1 MSHGS
6 CSSYSQSVMTE
17 DEEDWEDY
25 CKGGYHPV
33 HIGDTFSDG
42 RYTVV
47 RKLGWGHFST
57 VWLARD
63 AKLNRH
69 VALKI
74 VKSAPR
80 YTETALDEIK
90 LLQGLITS
98 ATSPAAASPSPSQT
112 HPGRS
117 HVISFLD
124 HFRHKGPHGT
134 HVCMVFEVLGE
145 NLLGLI
151 KRHQRKGVPTH
162 LVRQIAKQI
171 LLGLDYMHRCCGVIH
186 TDLKPENVLI
196 CIDDVES
203 IIQNELASAS
213 ANGNPPQP
221 PTRLVGVPP
230 SRGRGGNQTPRP
242 ESVFITGSQPLPSP
256 SPSSSHGAS
265 PMLDRWGFGMSK
277 IEGGTSAAASGPGS
291 FTSPPSGVRDSSADA
306 KVHAVEMDQASERI
320 AQLLREP
327 SFDDSKAL
335 PTGHKPSG
343 PSLLSQQ
350 APPHGRPTNAQRI
363 PADGSDDGHSPPS
376 SGAGSS
382 MALDSQSGGPE
393 SMDRI
398 TVKIADLGNA
408 TWVNHH
414 FTDDI
419 QTRQYRCPE
428 VLLGAR
434 WGPSADIWS
443 VACVLFELLAG
454 GDYLF
459 DPQAGS
465 RYSKDEDHIA
475 QIIELV
481 GEFPPTLAFSGKYSS
496 RFFNRKG
503 ELRHINKL
511 RYWPM
516 EDVLHDKY
524 EFSRETAQTIASFLS
539 PMLRLNPE
547 KRAGAGE
554 LVHHRW
560 LDGTVV
566 LGEVDVIRRAE
577 EEEARRRLP
586 SSSAPSVADVDAL
599 KPVDDDS
606 PTTDDERPRAG
617 SSVNAAPTLQMPR
630 PGVRDG

>member
-1 MSHGS
+1 
-6 CSSYSQSVMTE
+6 
-17 DEEDWEDY
+17 
-25 CKGGYHPV
+25 
-33 HIGDTFSDG
+33 
-42 RYTVV
+42 
-47 RKLGWGHFST
+47 
-57 VWLARD
+57 
-63 AKLNRH
+63 
-69 VALKI
+69 
-74 VKSAPR
+74 
-80 YTETALDEIK
+80 
-90 LLQGLITS
+90 
-98 ATSPAAASPSPSQT
+98 
-112 HPGRS
+112 
-117 HVISFLD
+117 
-124 HFRHKGPHGT
+124 
-134 HVCMVFEVLGE
+134 MVFEVLGE

-151 KRHQRKGVPTH
+151 KRHQRKGVPQH

-196 CIDDVES
+196 CIENVES

-213 ANGNPPQP
+213 ANGTP

-242 ESVFITGSQPLPSP
+242 DSVFITGSQPLP

-265 PMLDRWGFGMSK
+265 PMLDRWAFGMSR
-277 IEGGTSAAASGPGS
+277 IDGGASAAPSGPGS
-291 FTSPPSGVRDSSADA
+291 ITSPPTGAARDSSVDA
-306 KVHAVEMDQASERI
+306 RQVHAVEMDQASERI

-327 SFDDSKAL
+327 GYDETNSHQTANM
-335 PTGHKPSG
+335 PSG

-350 APPHGRPTNAQRI
+350 APPHGRPIGTQRI
-363 PADGSDDGHSPPS
+363 PADGSDDGFSPSS
-376 SGAGSS
+376 SGAASS
-382 MALDSQSGGPE
+382 MALDPQSGGLE
-393 SMDRI
+393 ALDRI

-475 QIIELV
+475 QIIELI
-481 GEFPPTLAFSGKYSS
+481 GEFPQSLAFSGKYSS

-511 RYWPM
+511 RFWPL

-524 EFSRETAQTIASFLS
+524 EITREIAQTIASFLS

-566 LGEVDVIRRAE
+566 QGDIDVIRRAE

-586 SSSAPSVADVDAL
+586 SSSSSSTGSGLSHLGAGSDLDAL

-606 PTTDDERPRAG
+606 HTTDDERPSGASG
-617 SSVNAAPTLQMPR
+617 TGGGASGTSSVNAPPTLQMPR
-630 PGVRDG
+630 PASATAKENLKQALAKQQQQQQAASTSASASGSQSRKRS